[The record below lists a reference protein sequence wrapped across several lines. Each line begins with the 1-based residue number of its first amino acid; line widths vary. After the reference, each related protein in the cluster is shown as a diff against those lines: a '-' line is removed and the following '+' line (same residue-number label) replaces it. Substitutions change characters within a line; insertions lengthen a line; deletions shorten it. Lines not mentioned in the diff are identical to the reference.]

1 MTSYSADGGLRPADP
16 QARLRLAALIA
27 VIAGVILLAAAAF
40 VLSYDGIHHLALR
53 AGVSSQLARL
63 YPVIF
68 DAMLV
73 IAAAAT
79 LALRGAGW
87 WAKGY
92 AWFSLLLMLAA
103 VAVGNA
109 VYATNVTL
117 PAQPT
122 RAVVAVTPWV
132 LLLLAFG
139 LLLEMLRYFRRPRPA
154 NGQRQEPGQAAAAD
168 PGVTA
173 ASGTNGTNGT
183 GDSGAGQ
190 RAAVTWAAAAGG
202 TAEGRSLPQPRTG
215 LDTLLGPREGE
226 PPEMPGTTHDGAA
239 TAEYPG
245 QAAHHGA
252 GHYPDPVAY
261 GEETGY
267 VHPDSYTDHGDYP
280 GTDVP
285 AGHEG
290 YAGPG
295 DRDHPGHTDAPDQ
308 NQPRAENPAPSPADA
323 PPTSSAEPPA
333 GPQPATE
340 NSAESTGTSAETT
353 GNSAETTGNS
363 AETAGNSTET
373 TGKAAPAEA
382 QNSVTANGD
391 ARPPARSVMPLLE
404 RLRSTPASPEE

>member
-1 MTSYSADGGLRPADP
+1 MASGRSPFGPSPTPVLISHHIATARQPLCVEKGAVVSVSTIGGPHQPEQCRRKDSHLPMTSYSADGSLRPADP

-40 VLSYDGIHHLALR
+40 VLSYEGIHHLALR
-53 AGVSSQLARL
+53 AGVSAQTARL

-73 IAAAAT
+73 IAAAAA

-92 AWFSLLLMLAA
+92 AWFSLLLMLAV

-117 PAQPT
+117 PAEPT
-122 RAVVAVTPWV
+122 RAVVAVTPWG

-154 NGQRQEPGQAAAAD
+154 NGQQREPGQATAAHDAGTAAAL
-168 PGVTA
+168 
-173 ASGTNGTNGT
+173 GTNGA
-183 GDSGAGQ
+183 GDPGAGQ

-226 PPEMPGTTHDGAA
+226 PPAMPETTHDGAA
-239 TAEYPG
+239 LAEYPG
-245 QAAHHGA
+245 RAAHHGA

-267 VHPDSYTDHGDYP
+267 VHPDSYRDHGDYP
-280 GTDVP
+280 GAHGP

-290 YAGPG
+290 YAAPG
-295 DRDHPGHTDAPDQ
+295 DQDHPEHT
-308 NQPRAENPAPSPADA
+308 
-323 PPTSSAEPPA
+323 AEPGQNRP
-333 GPQPATE
+333 GGE
-340 NSAESTGTSAETT
+340 DSAAS
-353 GNSAETTGNS
+353 
-363 AETAGNSTET
+363 
-373 TGKAAPAEA
+373 PAEA
-382 QNSVTANGD
+382 QTA
-391 ARPPARSVMPLLE
+391 P
-404 RLRSTPASPEE
+404 

>member
-1 MTSYSADGGLRPADP
+1 M
-16 QARLRLAALIA
+16 
-27 VIAGVILLAAAAF
+27 
-40 VLSYDGIHHLALR
+40 
-53 AGVSSQLARL
+53 
-63 YPVIF
+63 
-68 DAMLV
+68 MV
-73 IAAAAT
+73 IAAAAA

-139 LLLEMLRYFRRPRPA
+139 LLLEMLRYFRKPRPA
-154 NGQRQEPGQAAAAD
+154 NGQRREPGQATAAHDA
-168 PGVTA
+168 GMAA
-173 ASGTNGTNGT
+173 ASGTNGA

-190 RAAVTWAAAAGG
+190 RAEVTWAAAAGG

-215 LDTLLGPREGE
+215 LDTLLGPRDGE
-226 PPEMPGTTHDGAA
+226 PPAMPETTHDGAA
-239 TAEYPG
+239 LAEYPG
-245 QAAHHGA
+245 RAAHHGA

-267 VHPDSYTDHGDYP
+267 VHPDSYRDHGDSP
-280 GTDVP
+280 GADGP

-290 YAGPG
+290 YAGSG
-295 DRDHPGHTDAPDQ
+295 DQDHPGHTGEPDE
-308 NQPRAENPAPSPADA
+308 NRPRSENSAPSPAQA
-323 PPTSSAEPPA
+323 QPTPPTPPASPAEPTA

-340 NSAESTGTSAETT
+340 HSAEITGNPAKSPENPAETT
-353 GNSAETTGNS
+353 ENSAKTTG
-363 AETAGNSTET
+363 ETA
-373 TGKAAPAEA
+373 PAKPQDPQA
-382 QNSVTANGD
+382 TNGD

-404 RLRSTPASPEE
+404 RLRSTPAPPEE